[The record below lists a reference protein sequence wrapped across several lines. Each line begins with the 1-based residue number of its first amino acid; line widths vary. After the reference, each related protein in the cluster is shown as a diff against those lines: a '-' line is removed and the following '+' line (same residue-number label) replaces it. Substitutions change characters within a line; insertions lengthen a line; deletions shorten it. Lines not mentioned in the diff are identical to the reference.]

1 MGLAGGSVSVQVNI
15 STRHGH
21 LSDKTREKIVQKAE
35 RLTRVFER
43 VTSISV
49 TVDLD
54 DQETPRVDIN
64 VSAEHK
70 RDFVASHQSSSLMGS
85 VDVVLQKVE
94 HQLRKYKEKIQQ
106 RHRDPGLRRQETTP
120 DSESEAI

>member
-1 MGLAGGSVSVQVNI
+1 MQVNI

-21 LSDKTREKIVQKAE
+21 LSDKTCEKVVQKAE

-54 DQETPRVDIN
+54 DQEKPRVDIN

-106 RHRDPGLRRQETTP
+106 RHRDPGLRRQDTTP
-120 DSESEAI
+120 ESESEAN